1 GFDWNYNCAGRAE
14 QFEKDGVN
22 FATTV
27 LEDGVFGNYYAQ
39 PVTIASPHPN
49 AARLWV
55 DWLTS
60 DEGSE
65 QYALGGAIPARFTE
79 LAEEGKLSD
88 EALDNLPDPE
98 IVEKVELPT
107 PEQDDAAN
115 SDITTEWHKKFNYY

>member
-1 GFDWNYNCAGRAE
+1 
-14 QFEKDGVN
+14 
-22 FATTV
+22 
-27 LEDGVFGNYYAQ
+27 
-39 PVTIASPHPN
+39 N

-79 LAEEGKLSD
+79 LAEAGKLSD

-98 IVEKVELPT
+98 ILEKVELPT
-107 PEQDDAAN
+107 PEQGDRKSTRLN
-115 SDITTEWHKKFNYY
+115 SSHVSISYAVFCFHDTRRLHAFPTRRSSDLTLLACG